1 MVGQHPTDELA
12 PQLGRIGTGIV
23 GHAGEHDEATIWS
36 HQNPPAADIM
46 PMQIGAVRNATKP
59 SSSAKAFSIENLP
72 LRGTRAV
79 DCYMVHGK
87 IRRAIYRRLYVFFKF
102 EFVFRNT
109 GCAIYRKLDCHAQ
122 FLRYQGCCTNQRVSP
137 SALIGVS

>member
-12 PQLGRIGTGIV
+12 PQLVRIGTGIV

-72 LRGTRAV
+72 LRG
-79 DCYMVHGK
+79 M
-87 IRRAIYRRLYVFFKF
+87 RRSAATWSTEKYV
-102 EFVFRNT
+102 
-109 GCAIYRKLDCHAQ
+109 AQ
-122 FLRYQGCCTNQRVSP
+122 FIEGYMYFLNLNSCFGTQVVQFIES
-137 SALIGVS
+137 